1 MNATGKKVERSREKV
16 ERDQKHECMM
26 KIAGTMLKAAIL
38 AADDIWGVDEETTRK
53 FINVYAD
60 IINGYGEEENG
71 VALMD
76 AELEERGIDVF
87 IKKARE

>member
-1 MNATGKKVERSREKV
+1 MKAMSKKVQRTR
-16 ERDQKHECMM
+16 KHDFMTKTAE
-26 KIAGTMLKAAIL
+26 TMLKAAIL

-76 AELEERGIDVF
+76 AELIERGIDVF
-87 IKKARE
+87 IKKARA

>member
-1 MNATGKKVERSREKV
+1 MKVMSKKVTRSREQRIV
-16 ERDQKHECMM
+16 TSAAE
-26 KIAGTMLKAAIL
+26 TMLKAAIL

-76 AELEERGIDVF
+76 AELIERGIDVF
-87 IKKARE
+87 IKKARA

>member
-1 MNATGKKVERSREKV
+1 MNALNKKVTRSREQRIV
-16 ERDQKHECMM
+16 TSAAE
-26 KIAGTMLKAAIL
+26 TMLKAAIL
-38 AADDIWGVDEETTRK
+38 AADDIWGVDEETTRR

-76 AELEERGIDVF
+76 AELIERGIDVF
-87 IKKARE
+87 IKKAKG

>member
-1 MNATGKKVERSREKV
+1 MKALNKKVTRSREQRIV
-16 ERDQKHECMM
+16 TSAAE
-26 KIAGTMLKAAIL
+26 TMLKAAIL

-60 IINGYGEEENG
+60 IINGYGEVENG

-76 AELEERGIDVF
+76 AELIERGIDVF
-87 IKKARE
+87 IKKARA

>member
-1 MNATGKKVERSREKV
+1 MKAMSKKVERVRANEFRLKTA
-16 ERDQKHECMM
+16 E
-26 KIAGTMLKAAIL
+26 TMLKAAIL

-76 AELEERGIDVF
+76 AELIERGIDVF
-87 IKKARE
+87 IKKARA

>member
-1 MNATGKKVERSREKV
+1 MGKKVARQR
-16 ERDQKHECMM
+16 KHDFMVKTAE
-26 KIAGTMLKAAIL
+26 TMLKAAIL

-71 VALMD
+71 
-76 AELEERGIDVF
+76 AELIDMELEDRGIDVF
-87 IKKARE
+87 IKKARA

>member
-1 MNATGKKVERSREKV
+1 MKNAFKGHRITKKSRKFCVYTVYENATDKLICLDAEASEAAA
-16 ERDQKHECMM
+16 E
-26 KIAGTMLKAAIL
+26 TMLKAAIL

-71 VALMD
+71 RVYKCT
-76 AELEERGIDVF
+76 F
-87 IKKARE
+87 

>member
-1 MNATGKKVERSREKV
+1 MNATSKKVIRSREQRIV
-16 ERDQKHECMM
+16 TSAAE
-26 KIAGTMLKAAIL
+26 TMLKAAIL

-60 IINGYGEEENG
+60 IINGYGEEKGG

-76 AELEERGIDVF
+76 AELEDRGIDVF
-87 IKKARE
+87 IKKARA

>member
-1 MNATGKKVERSREKV
+1 MNALNKKVNRSREQRIV
-16 ERDQKHECMM
+16 TSAAE
-26 KIAGTMLKAAIL
+26 TMLKAAIL

-87 IKKARE
+87 IKRARA

>member
-1 MNATGKKVERSREKV
+1 MKAMSKKVTRSREQRIV
-16 ERDQKHECMM
+16 TSAAE
-26 KIAGTMLKAAIL
+26 TMLKAAIL

-76 AELEERGIDVF
+76 AELIERGIDVF

>member
-1 MNATGKKVERSREKV
+1 MNALNRKVTRSREQRIV
-16 ERDQKHECMM
+16 TSAAE
-26 KIAGTMLKAAIL
+26 TMLKAAIL

-76 AELEERGIDVF
+76 AELIERGIDVF
-87 IKKARE
+87 IKKARA

>member
-1 MNATGKKVERSREKV
+1 MNALNKKVNRSREQRIV
-16 ERDQKHECMM
+16 TSAAE
-26 KIAGTMLKAAIL
+26 TMLKAAIL
-38 AADDIWGVDEETTRK
+38 AADDIWGVDEYTTRK

-76 AELEERGIDVF
+76 AELIERGIDVF
-87 IKKARE
+87 IKKARA

>member
-1 MNATGKKVERSREKV
+1 MNAMSKKVTRSREQRIV
-16 ERDQKHECMM
+16 TSAAE
-26 KIAGTMLKAAIL
+26 TMLKAAIL

-76 AELEERGIDVF
+76 AELIERGIDVF
-87 IKKARE
+87 IKKARA

>member
-1 MNATGKKVERSREKV
+1 MKALNKKVTRSREQRIV
-16 ERDQKHECMM
+16 TSAAE
-26 KIAGTMLKAAIL
+26 TMLKAAIL

-76 AELEERGIDVF
+76 AELIERGIDVF
-87 IKKARE
+87 IKKARA

>member
-1 MNATGKKVERSREKV
+1 MNAISKKVTRSREQRIV
-16 ERDQKHECMM
+16 TSAAE
-26 KIAGTMLKAAIL
+26 TMLKAAIL

-76 AELEERGIDVF
+76 AELIERGIDVF
-87 IKKARE
+87 IKKARA

>member
-1 MNATGKKVERSREKV
+1 MNALNKKVNRSREQRIV
-16 ERDQKHECMM
+16 TSAAE
-26 KIAGTMLKAAIL
+26 TMLKAAIL

-71 VALMD
+71 VELMD
-76 AELEERGIDVF
+76 AELVERGIDVF
-87 IKKARE
+87 IKKARAQ

>member
-1 MNATGKKVERSREKV
+1 MNALNKKVNRSREQRIV
-16 ERDQKHECMM
+16 TSAAE
-26 KIAGTMLKAAIL
+26 TMLKAAIL
-38 AADDIWGVDEETTRK
+38 AADDIWGVDEETTRR

-76 AELEERGIDVF
+76 AELIERGIDVF
-87 IKKARE
+87 IKKARR

>member
-1 MNATGKKVERSREKV
+1 MKAMSKKVTRSREQRIV
-16 ERDQKHECMM
+16 TSAAE
-26 KIAGTMLKAAIL
+26 TMLKAAIL
-38 AADDIWGVDEETTRK
+38 AADDIWGVDEETTRR

-76 AELEERGIDVF
+76 AELIERGIDVF
-87 IKKARE
+87 IKRARA

>member
-1 MNATGKKVERSREKV
+1 MNALNKKVSRSREQRIV
-16 ERDQKHECMM
+16 TSAAE
-26 KIAGTMLKAAIL
+26 TMLKAAIL

-76 AELEERGIDVF
+76 AELQERGIDVF
-87 IKKARE
+87 IKKARA

>member
-1 MNATGKKVERSREKV
+1 MKALNKKVNRSREQRIV
-16 ERDQKHECMM
+16 TSAAE
-26 KIAGTMLKAAIL
+26 TMLKAAIL
-38 AADDIWGVDEETTRK
+38 AADDIWGVDEETTRR

-76 AELEERGIDVF
+76 AELIERGIDVF

>member
-1 MNATGKKVERSREKV
+1 MKAMSKKVTRSREQRIV
-16 ERDQKHECMM
+16 TSAAE
-26 KIAGTMLKAAIL
+26 TMLKAAIL

-76 AELEERGIDVF
+76 AELIERGIDVF
-87 IKKARE
+87 IKKARA

>member
-1 MNATGKKVERSREKV
+1 MKAMSKKVTRNREQRIV
-16 ERDQKHECMM
+16 TSAAE
-26 KIAGTMLKAAIL
+26 TMLKAAIL

-76 AELEERGIDVF
+76 AELIERGIDVF
-87 IKKARE
+87 IKKARA